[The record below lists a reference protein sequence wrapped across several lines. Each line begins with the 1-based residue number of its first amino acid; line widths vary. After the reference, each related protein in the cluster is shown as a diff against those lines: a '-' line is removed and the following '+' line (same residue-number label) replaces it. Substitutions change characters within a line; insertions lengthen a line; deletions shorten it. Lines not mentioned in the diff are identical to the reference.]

1 MAFLV
6 KSAVK
11 QYCAKKG
18 MRTGADALEA
28 LDKEVRELLDK
39 AAKRAKLAKA
49 GTIKAKHV

>member
-18 MRTGADALEA
+18 MRTGADALVH
-28 LDKEVRELLDK
+28 LDKVIQHLLDE
-39 AAKRAKLAKA
+39 AIRRAKESKV
-49 GTIKAKHV
+49 GTIKSKHV